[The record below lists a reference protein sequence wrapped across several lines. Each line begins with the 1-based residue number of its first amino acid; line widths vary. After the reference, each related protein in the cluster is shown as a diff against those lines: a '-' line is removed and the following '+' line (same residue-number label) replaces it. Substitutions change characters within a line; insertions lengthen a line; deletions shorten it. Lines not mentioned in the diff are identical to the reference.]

1 MKTYIKFLL
10 SIFFNSFWKIFFLFF
25 GIILITGIV
34 EEIEFFR
41 NIDEHF
47 SYPILLSLLNTP
59 AVIFEI
65 LPFIFLISTQLFFIK
80 LIDSHELEI
89 FKYSGL
95 TNIGIIK
102 IISSFTFILGVLLI
116 IFYYN
121 FSSLLQ
127 GKYLKIKNFY
137 SEDNTYLAVINDNGL
152 WIKDTIDDKIN
163 IINAKKV
170 SDHFLTDVLIVQFNK
185 TFELIR
191 TIESETIDITTFNW
205 AMKNSNI
212 SENNVSKKIEQM
224 FLKSNFDLKR
234 INTLFSNLSSLNI
247 FELLLLRENY
257 KSLNYS
263 LTEIDSH
270 LNKILSYP
278 IYLTLITVLTSII
291 MFNISYQKSSLF
303 RIILGIFLSVI
314 IYYISN
320 FFNVLGT
327 SEKIPLFLSIWLPL
341 IILSIINI
349 IFILRLNEK

>member
-1 MKTYIKFLL
+1 MKTYIRFLIN
-10 SIFFNSFWKIFFLFF
+10 IFFNSFWKIFFLFF
-25 GIILITGIV
+25 GIILIIGIL
-34 EEIEFFR
+34 EEIEFFK
-41 NIDEHF
+41 NIDVHF
-47 SYPILLSLLNTP
+47 SYPIFLSLLNTP
-59 AVIFEI
+59 SIIFEI

-80 LIDSHELEI
+80 LIDSHELVI

-102 IISSFTFILGVLLI
+102 IISLFTFILGILII

-127 GKYLKIKNFY
+127 SKYLKIKNSY
-137 SEDNTYLAVINDNGL
+137 SQDNKYLAVINDNGL
-152 WIKDTIDDKIN
+152 WIKDSINDKIN
-163 IINAKKV
+163 IINASKV
-170 SDHFLTDVLIVQFNK
+170 SDQFLIDVLIVQFNND
-185 TFELIR
+185 FELIR
-191 TIESETIDITTFNW
+191 TIESEKIDITTFNW
-205 AMKNSNI
+205 SIKNPNI
-212 SENNVSKKIEQM
+212 SEDNISKKIEQM
-224 FLKSNFDLKR
+224 SFASNFDLKK

-247 FELLLLRENY
+247 FELIQLRKNY

-270 LNKILSYP
+270 FNKVFSYP
-278 IYLTLITVLTSII
+278 IYLTLITILTSII

-341 IILSIINI
+341 IILTIINI
-349 IFILRLNEK
+349 TFILRLNEK